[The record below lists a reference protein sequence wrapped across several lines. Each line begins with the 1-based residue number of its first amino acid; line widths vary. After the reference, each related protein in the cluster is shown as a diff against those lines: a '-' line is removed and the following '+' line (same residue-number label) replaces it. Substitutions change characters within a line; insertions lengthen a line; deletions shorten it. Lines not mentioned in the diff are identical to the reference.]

1 MPKVNVGDINMYY
14 EVHGEGEPLLLITGL
29 GRDLTI
35 WILQT
40 REFSKKYQ
48 LMVFDN
54 RGVGRTDAPD
64 VPYSFLFTD
73 KFFEN
78 PEMVQMTVN
87 NMMVNPYQSPADA
100 FARQFFAGRGYDM
113 RERLG
118 QITAPTLVIVGKED
132 ILLPVKLSKELAEGI
147 PNAELVI
154 LEEGGHGFFIE
165 IADKFNKA
173 VLEFLAKVESRF
185 FKV

>member
-1 MPKVNVGDINMYY
+1 
-14 EVHGEGEPLLLITGL
+14 
-29 GRDLTI
+29 
-35 WILQT
+35 
-40 REFSKKYQ
+40 
-48 LMVFDN
+48 
-54 RGVGRTDAPD
+54 
-64 VPYSFLFTD
+64 
-73 KFFEN
+73 
-78 PEMVQMTVN
+78 MTVN
-87 NMMVNPYQSPADA
+87 NMLANPYRSPADA
-100 FARQFFAGRGYDM
+100 FARQFFAGRGYDT